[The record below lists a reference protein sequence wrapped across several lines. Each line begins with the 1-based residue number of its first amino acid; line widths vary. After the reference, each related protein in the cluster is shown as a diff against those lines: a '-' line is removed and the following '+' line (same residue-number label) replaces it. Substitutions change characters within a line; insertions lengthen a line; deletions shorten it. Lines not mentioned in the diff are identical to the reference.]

1 MIKIRTFL
9 ALIFVAFVILLSA
22 TLGSLMSQRSTA
34 AIEQEIGVSLAGTAY
49 QMSDKL
55 DNFMWSRASE
65 VKLLTELEPLKDP
78 SDPKAVQVL
87 LNQLQSSF
95 SSFSWLGFTNTEGE
109 VLAATDGILV
119 GKNIAERPVF
129 AEGIKGFFTGDVH
142 EAVLLA
148 KLLPNP
154 SGEPLQFVDISYA
167 VKNDAGDTVGVLA
180 AHLSWEWAKEVER
193 TLLQPQMD
201 HDKNFELFIV
211 SKQDNT
217 VLLGP
222 EGWAGRPIDL
232 DSVGSAQ
239 SGSNSWMLERW
250 PDGKNYLTGYAAGDG
265 YLDYPGLGWT
275 VLVRQPESVAFAPV
289 NNIQQDI
296 IVAALLASVV
306 FAGLGLLTAEFISRP
321 IRKLTHAADR
331 IRKGGASEIPETKGF
346 KDIRSL
352 SQSLRSLLDSLLHTE
367 NALGHMENAAL
378 RDQLTELPNRMAL
391 ERYLEDTIE
400 EFDPAAETLAFM
412 YLDLDGFKK
421 VNDTFGHQVG
431 DVLLKKV
438 AQRLKTTTRENG
450 ITVRLGGD
458 EFLLILRSP
467 IVSAHREAECLAAEV
482 LKLINNPFIV
492 EMNQLSIGC
501 SIGVAFYT
509 RRNRSVTEVIQ
520 TADECLYLSKKA
532 GKNRVTFHEEDI
544 TSV

>member
-9 ALIFVAFVILLSA
+9 ALIFVIFAVLISA
-22 TLGSLMSQRSTA
+22 TLGALISQRSA
-34 AIEQEIGVSLAGTAY
+34 KAIGQEIGTSLAGTAY

-65 VKLLTELEPLKDP
+65 VKLLTELAPLKDTSNP
-78 SDPKAVQVL
+78 QAIQVL
-87 LNQLQSSF
+87 LDQLQSSF
-95 SSFSWLGFTNTEGE
+95 PSFSWIGFMNTEGE
-109 VLAATDGILV
+109 VLAATDGVLV

-154 SGEPLQFVDISYA
+154 SGEPLQFVDVSYA
-167 VKNDAGDTVGVLA
+167 VKNDKGETIGVLA

-193 TLLQPQMD
+193 TLIKPQID
-201 HDKNFELFIV
+201 HDQKFELFVV
-211 SKQDNT
+211 SKSDNT

-222 EGWAGRPIDL
+222 EGWAGRPINL
-232 DSVGSAQ
+232 RSVSSAQ
-239 SGSNSWMLERW
+239 QGSNSWVLERW
-250 PDGKNYLTGYAAGDG
+250 PDGKNYLTGYAFGDG

-275 VLVRQPESVAFAPV
+275 VLVRQLESVAFAPV
-289 NNIQQDI
+289 DQIRQYI
-296 IVAALLASVV
+296 IAAALLAAAL
-306 FAGLGLLTAEFISRP
+306 FAGIGLLTAEFISRP
-321 IRKLTHAADR
+321 IRKLTRAADA
-331 IRKGGASEIPETKGF
+331 IRQGGVPEIPETKGF
-346 KDIRSL
+346 QDIRSL
-352 SQSLRSLLDSLLHTE
+352 ARSLRSLLDSLLRTE
-367 NALGHMENAAL
+367 HELGHMENAAL
-378 RDQLTELPNRMAL
+378 RDQLTQLPNRMAL
-391 ERYLEDTIE
+391 ERYLEDTME
-400 EFDPAAETLAFM
+400 SFDSASETLAFM

-421 VNDTFGHQVG
+421 INDTLGHQVG

-438 AQRLKTTTRENG
+438 AQRLDNATRAGG

-458 EFLLILRSP
+458 EFLLITRSP
-467 IVSAHREAECLAAEV
+467 LRGAYEEAEQLAQDV

-509 RRNRSVTEVIQ
+509 RRNDSVTEVIQ

-532 GKNRVTFHEEDI
+532 GKNRVTFHEDV
-544 TSV
+544 TKR

>member
-9 ALIFVAFVILLSA
+9 ALIFVAFVILLSTTLSYITNQRA
-22 TLGSLMSQRSTA
+22 TK

-65 VKLLTELEPLKDP
+65 VKLLTELDLLKQA
-78 SDPKAVQVL
+78 SDPKAIQTL
-87 LNQLQSSF
+87 LDQLQSSF
-95 SSFSWLGFTNTEGE
+95 PSFSWIGFMDTKGD
-109 VLAATDGILV
+109 VLAGTDGILV

-129 AEGIKGFFTGDVH
+129 QEGIKGFFTGDVH

-154 SGEPLQFVDISYA
+154 NKEPLQFVDVSYA
-167 VKNDAGDTVGVLA
+167 VKNDKGVTVGVLA

-193 TLLQPQMD
+193 TLLTPEIE
-201 HDKNFELFIV
+201 HNKNFELFIV
-211 SKQDNT
+211 SKKDNT

-222 EGWAGRPIDL
+222 DGWVGQPLDL
-232 DSVGSAQ
+232 DSVKNAQ
-239 SGSNSWMLERW
+239 NGSNSWRLEQW
-250 PDGKNYLTGYAAGDG
+250 DDGKKYLTGYAYGDG
-265 YLDYPGLGWT
+265 YLDYPGLQWT

-289 NNIQQDI
+289 NQIRLDVAI
-296 IVAALLASVV
+296 AAALASIL
-306 FAGLGLLTAEFISRP
+306 FIGMGLVTAEFISRP
-321 IRKLTHAADR
+321 IRALTTAADR
-331 IRKGGASEIPETKGF
+331 IRKGDDTEIPETKGF

-352 SQSLRSLLDSLLHTE
+352 SRALRSLLDSLLRTE
-367 NALGHMENAAL
+367 HALGHMENAAL
-378 RDQLTELPNRMAL
+378 RDQLTELPNRLAL
-391 ERYLEDTIE
+391 ERYLEKTIE
-400 EFDPAAETLAFM
+400 SFDPTHETLSFM

-421 VNDTFGHQVG
+421 VNDTLGHQVG
-431 DVLLKKV
+431 DMLLKKV
-438 AQRLKTTTRENG
+438 AQRLQKVTSKGG

-458 EFLLILRSP
+458 EFLLITRSP
-467 IVSAHREAECLAAEV
+467 IENAYTEAEQIATET

-509 RRNRSVTEVIQ
+509 RLNQNVMDVIH
-520 TADECLYLSKKA
+520 TADECLYLSKKD
-532 GKNRVTFHEEDI
+532 GKNRVTFQG
-544 TSV
+544 

>member
-34 AIEQEIGVSLAGTAY
+34 AIEQEIGDSLAGTAY
-49 QMSDKL
+49 QMSDKM

-65 VKLLTELEPLKDP
+65 VKLLTELDPLKDT
-78 SDPKAVQVL
+78 SDPAAIQVL
-87 LNQLQSSF
+87 LDQLQSSF
-95 SSFSWLGFTNTEGE
+95 SSFSWIGFTNAEGE
-109 VLAATDGILV
+109 VLAATNGILV
-119 GKNIAERPVF
+119 GNNIAERPVF
-129 AEGIKGFFTGDVH
+129 TEGIKGFFTGDVH

-154 SGEPLQFVDISYA
+154 SGEPLQFVDVSYA

-193 TLLQPQMD
+193 TLLGPQID
-201 HDKNFELFIV
+201 HDKDFELFIV

-222 EGWAGRPIDL
+222 DGWAGRPVNL
-232 DSVGSAQ
+232 GSVGSAQ
-239 SGSNSWMLERW
+239 GGLNSWVLERW
-250 PDGKNYLTGYAAGDG
+250 PDGKNYLTGYASGDG

-289 NNIQQDI
+289 NKIQQDI
-296 IVAALLASVV
+296 IIAAVLASVL
-306 FAGLGLLTAEFISRP
+306 FAGIGLLTAEFISRP
-321 IRKLTHAADR
+321 IRKLTRAADR
-331 IRKGGASEIPETKGF
+331 IRQGGAPEIPETRGF
-346 KDIRSL
+346 NDILSL
-352 SQSLRSLLDSLLHTE
+352 SRALRSLLDSLLRTE

-391 ERYLEDTIE
+391 ERYLEQTIE
-400 EFDPAAETLAFM
+400 GFDPASETLALM

-421 VNDTFGHQVG
+421 INDTFGHQVG

-438 AQRLKTTTRENG
+438 AQRLQTTTRPDG

-458 EFLLILRSP
+458 EFLLIMRSTLLD
-467 IVSAHREAECLAAEV
+467 AHAEAEQLANEV

-509 RRNRSVTEVIQ
+509 RRNHSVTEVIQ

-532 GKNRVTFHEEDI
+532 GKNRVTFHEEDV
-544 TSV
+544 TPG

>member
-49 QMSDKL
+49 QMSDKM

-65 VKLLTELEPLKDP
+65 VKLLTELDPLKDISNP
-78 SDPKAVQVL
+78 EAIQVL

-95 SSFSWLGFTNTEGE
+95 SSFSWIGFMNTEGE
-109 VLAATDGILV
+109 VIAATDGILV
-119 GKNIAERPVF
+119 GKNIADRPVF
-129 AEGIKGFFTGDVH
+129 KEGINGFFTGDVH

-154 SGEPLQFVDISYA
+154 SGEPLQFVDVSYA

-193 TLLQPQMD
+193 TLLQPQID
-201 HDKNFELFIV
+201 HNKDFELFIV

-222 EGWAGRPIDL
+222 DGWAGRPINL
-232 DSVGSAQ
+232 SSVGSAQ
-239 SGSNSWMLERW
+239 SGLNSWVLERW
-250 PDGKNYLTGYAAGDG
+250 PDGNNYLTGYASGDG

-289 NNIQQDI
+289 SQIQQDI
-296 IVAALLASVV
+296 VLTALLASIL
-306 FAGLGLLTAEFISRP
+306 FAGIGLLTAEFISRP
-321 IRKLTHAADR
+321 IRKLTRAADR
-331 IRKGGASEIPETKGF
+331 IRQGGAPEIPETRGF

-352 SQSLRSLLDSLLHTE
+352 SRSLRSLLDSLLRTE

-391 ERYLEDTIE
+391 ERYLEETIE
-400 EFDPAAETLAFM
+400 GFNPSSETLAFM

-421 VNDTFGHQVG
+421 INDTLGHQVG
-431 DVLLKKV
+431 DILLKKV
-438 AQRLKTTTRENG
+438 AQRLQTTTRKDG

-458 EFLLILRSP
+458 EFLLIMRSP
-467 IVSAHREAECLAAEV
+467 LREAYAEAEKLANEV

-509 RRNRSVTEVIQ
+509 RRNHSVTEVIQ

-532 GKNRVTFHEEDI
+532 GKNRVTFHEEDV
-544 TSV
+544 TAV

>member
-49 QMSDKL
+49 QMSDKM

-65 VKLLTELEPLKDP
+65 VKLLTELDPLKDI
-78 SDPKAVQVL
+78 SDPKAIQVL
-87 LNQLQSSF
+87 LDQLQSSF
-95 SSFSWLGFTNTEGE
+95 TSFSWIGFMNTEGE

-129 AEGIKGFFTGDVH
+129 TEGINGFFTGDVH

-154 SGEPLQFVDISYA
+154 SGEPLQFVDVSYA

-193 TLLQPQMD
+193 TLLQPQID
-201 HDKNFELFIV
+201 HDKDFELFIV
-211 SKQDNT
+211 SRQDNT

-222 EGWAGRPIDL
+222 DGWAGRTINIS
-232 DSVGSAQ
+232 SVGNAQ
-239 SGSNSWMLERW
+239 SGLNSWELERW
-250 PDGKNYLTGYAAGDG
+250 PDGNNYLTGYAAGDG

-289 NNIQQDI
+289 SKIQQDI
-296 IVAALLASVV
+296 IVTAILASIL
-306 FAGLGLLTAEFISRP
+306 FAGIGLLTAEFISRP
-321 IRKLTHAADR
+321 IRKLTRAADR
-331 IRKGGASEIPETKGF
+331 IRQGGAPEIPETRGF
-346 KDIRSL
+346 KDILSL
-352 SQSLRSLLDSLLHTE
+352 SRSLRSLLDSLLRTE

-400 EFDPAAETLAFM
+400 GFDPASETLAFM

-421 VNDTFGHQVG
+421 INDTLGHQVG
-431 DVLLKKV
+431 DILLKKV
-438 AQRLKTTTRENG
+438 AQRLQTTTRQDG

-458 EFLLILRSP
+458 EFLLIMRSPLRS
-467 IVSAHREAECLAAEV
+467 AYTEAEKLANEV

-509 RRNRSVTEVIQ
+509 RRNHSVTEVIQ

-532 GKNRVTFHEEDI
+532 GKNRVTFHEEDVTAI
-544 TSV
+544 